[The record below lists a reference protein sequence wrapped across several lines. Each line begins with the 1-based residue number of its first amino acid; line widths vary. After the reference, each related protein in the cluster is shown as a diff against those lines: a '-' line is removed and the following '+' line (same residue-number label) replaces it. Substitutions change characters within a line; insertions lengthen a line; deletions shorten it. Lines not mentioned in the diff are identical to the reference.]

1 MLRRIRELFNDVFRQ
16 ADLVLL
22 ALCIGTSLFGILM
35 IASATHYM
43 HTSKLVLVQA
53 AALCIGAVLYI
64 VVSQVDLN
72 ELAKYWKWIF
82 LVGVVF
88 ILLLATPLGI
98 AGDTGNKAWLEFPFL
113 PVKVQPAEIVKL
125 TFIIVLAKQLSWL
138 KENRDLRSI
147 SSIVMLAAH
156 FGVIFALYYKI
167 SSDMGSALVFLFI
180 FACMCFVAGVALRWF
195 LIGGGAAGLLFYAMW
210 DLDLLDTY
218 MKNRF
223 IVLFDHSYDPLNT
236 GWQQTRSLLTL
247 GGGRIFGQGLFR
259 GTQTQSE
266 AASSLPHR
274 HTDFIFSVIGEEL
287 GLVGACII
295 MLIFAMLLVRG
306 FWIAL
311 HARDRF
317 GNYTAVPVCGAARQ
331 DPAGGLCLH
340 RCGQC
345 HYLSGHH
352 QCGYVP
358 VRDAGHRTDA
368 ALHQLWRLIAGDA
381 VCLYGAGVR
390 RTRAGEARLAA
401 IGKTTKERR
410 GCAGAFFVCLHTG
423 GQNRL

>member
-35 IASATHYM
+35 IASATRYM

-125 TFIIVLAKQLSWL
+125 TFTLVLAKQLAWL

-147 SSIVMLAAH
+147 PSILFLAAH
-156 FGVIFALYYKI
+156 FGVIFLLYYKI

-180 FACMCFVAGVALRWF
+180 FACMCFVGGVALRWF
-195 LIGGGAAGLLFYAMW
+195 VIGGLGGGLAFWALW
-210 DLDLLDTY
+210 DLNKIPSY
-218 MKNRF
+218 MKLRF
-223 IVLFDHSYDPLNT
+223 QVIFDHSLDPSNT
-236 GWQQTRSLLTL
+236 GWQQTRSLMALGSGKLT
-247 GGGRIFGQGLFR
+247 GQGLFH

-266 AASSLPHR
+266 YSYNLPNR

-287 GLVGACII
+287 GLVGCLLTLALLTAIILRCVWVARRAKNRMESLVCIGVASTVI
-295 MLIFAMLLVRG
+295 FQVIVNVGMCLFVMPVIGLTLPFISYGGSSLLMLFVSMGMV
-306 FWIAL
+306 
-311 HARDRF
+311 
-317 GNYTAVPVCGAARQ
+317 
-331 DPAGGLCLH
+331 
-340 RCGQC
+340 
-345 HYLSGHH
+345 SGV
-352 QCGYVP
+352 QGRSKP
-358 VRDAGHRTDA
+358 EWLR
-368 ALHQLWRLIAGDA
+368 
-381 VCLYGAGVR
+381 
-390 RTRAGEARLAA
+390 
-401 IGKTTKERR
+401 
-410 GCAGAFFVCLHTG
+410 
-423 GQNRL
+423 

>member
-236 GWQQTRSLLTL
+236 GWQQTRSLMAI
-247 GGGRIFGQGLFR
+247 GGGRLTGQGLLH
-259 GTQTQSE
+259 GAQTQST
-266 AASSLPHR
+266 SSVNLPFR
-274 HTDFIFSVIGEEL
+274 HTDFIFAVIGEEL
-287 GLVGACII
+287 G
-295 MLIFAMLLVRG
+295 MLGCVLTL
-306 FWIAL
+306 AL
-311 HARDRF
+311 
-317 GNYTAVPVCGAARQ
+317 
-331 DPAGGLCLH
+331 
-340 RCGQC
+340 
-345 HYLSGHH
+345 
-352 QCGYVP
+352 
-358 VRDAGHRTDA
+358 
-368 ALHQLWRLIAGDA
+368 
-381 VCLYGAGVR
+381 
-390 RTRAGEARLAA
+390 LAA
-401 IGKTTKERR
+401 IVIRCIVVARNAKSQLDAYICVGV
-410 GCAGAFFVCLHTG
+410 AGMLVFQIVSNVGMCLFVLPVVGLTLPFISYG
-423 GQNRL
+423 GSSVVTLFIAMGMVSGIQKRSLPDWLR

>member
-1 MLRRIRELFNDVFRQ
+1 MLKRIKDSILDILRQ
-16 ADLVLL
+16 ADWLL
-22 ALCIGTSLFGILM
+22 LCLCCGAALFGLVM
-35 IASATHYM
+35 IASATNFLGSWKM
-43 HTSKLVLVQA
+43 VIVQA
-53 AALCIGAVLYI
+53 CAIVLGVGIYFLM
-64 VVSQVDLN
+64 SQIDLT
-72 ELAKYWKWIF
+72 EASKRWKWLLGFGIVLF
-82 LVGVVF
+82 
-88 ILLLATPLGI
+88 LLLKTPLGI
-98 AGDTGNKAWLEFPFL
+98 ENNGNRAWLGIRGFPANI
-113 PVKVQPAEIVKL
+113 QPAEIVKL

-147 SSIVMLAAH
+147 SSIVMLAVH

-287 GLVGACII
+287 GLVGCLLTLALLTAIILRCLYVARHAKTRLEGYACIGVASVI
-295 MLIFAMLLVRG
+295 IFQVIINVGMCLFVMPVIGLTLPFISYGGSSLVMLFACMGLV
-306 FWIAL
+306 
-311 HARDRF
+311 
-317 GNYTAVPVCGAARQ
+317 
-331 DPAGGLCLH
+331 
-340 RCGQC
+340 
-345 HYLSGHH
+345 SGVH
-352 QCGYVP
+352 G
-358 VRDAGHRTDA
+358 
-368 ALHQLWRLIAGDA
+368 
-381 VCLYGAGVR
+381 
-390 RTRAGEARLAA
+390 RAKPDWLR
-401 IGKTTKERR
+401 
-410 GCAGAFFVCLHTG
+410 
-423 GQNRL
+423 

>member
-35 IASATHYM
+35 IASATRYM

-195 LIGGGAAGLLFYAMW
+195 LIGGGAAVYFKVIRPKRQKDSEPEDDDAEPEDYEDDGPPW
-210 DLDLLDTY
+210 DEDE
-218 MKNRF
+218 N
-223 IVLFDHSYDPLNT
+223 
-236 GWQQTRSLLTL
+236 
-247 GGGRIFGQGLFR
+247 
-259 GTQTQSE
+259 SE
-266 AASSLPHR
+266 E
-274 HTDFIFSVIGEEL
+274 DEE
-287 GLVGACII
+287 
-295 MLIFAMLLVRG
+295 
-306 FWIAL
+306 
-311 HARDRF
+311 
-317 GNYTAVPVCGAARQ
+317 
-331 DPAGGLCLH
+331 
-340 RCGQC
+340 
-345 HYLSGHH
+345 
-352 QCGYVP
+352 
-358 VRDAGHRTDA
+358 
-368 ALHQLWRLIAGDA
+368 
-381 VCLYGAGVR
+381 
-390 RTRAGEARLAA
+390 
-401 IGKTTKERR
+401 
-410 GCAGAFFVCLHTG
+410 
-423 GQNRL
+423 

>member
-125 TFIIVLAKQLSWL
+125 TFIIVLAKQLAWL

-180 FACMCFVAGVALRWF
+180 FACMCFVGGVALRWF
-195 LIGGGAAGLLFYAMW
+195 LLGGLAGGLAFWAMW
-210 DLDLLDTY
+210 DLNKIPSY
-218 MKNRF
+218 MKLRF
-223 IVLFDHSYDPLNT
+223 QVLFDHSLDPQDT
-236 GWQQTRSLLTL
+236 GWQQTRSLMALGSGKLT
-247 GGGRIFGQGLFR
+247 GQGLFH

-266 AASSLPHR
+266 YSSALPNR
-274 HTDFIFSVIGEEL
+274 HTDFIFTVIGEEL
-287 GLVGACII
+287 GLLGCILTLALLTAIIVRCVWVARHAKTSLEGLVCIGVASVVIFQVIVNVGMCLFVMPVIGLTLPFI
-295 MLIFAMLLVRG
+295 SYGGSSLVMLFMSMGMV
-306 FWIAL
+306 
-311 HARDRF
+311 
-317 GNYTAVPVCGAARQ
+317 
-331 DPAGGLCLH
+331 
-340 RCGQC
+340 
-345 HYLSGHH
+345 SGV
-352 QCGYVP
+352 QGRSKP
-358 VRDAGHRTDA
+358 DWLR
-368 ALHQLWRLIAGDA
+368 
-381 VCLYGAGVR
+381 
-390 RTRAGEARLAA
+390 
-401 IGKTTKERR
+401 
-410 GCAGAFFVCLHTG
+410 
-423 GQNRL
+423 

>member
-35 IASATHYM
+35 IASATRYM

-138 KENRDLRSI
+138 KENRDLRAI

-195 LIGGGAAGLLFYAMW
+195 LIGGGAALYFFKFKKPKADTKGND
-210 DLDLLDTY
+210 DLDEYDFGEDEDDEDEPAPEVEDDTGEVEARPLDDYLLDEDGP
-218 MKNRF
+218 K
-223 IVLFDHSYDPLNT
+223 
-236 GWQQTRSLLTL
+236 
-247 GGGRIFGQGLFR
+247 
-259 GTQTQSE
+259 
-266 AASSLPHR
+266 
-274 HTDFIFSVIGEEL
+274 
-287 GLVGACII
+287 
-295 MLIFAMLLVRG
+295 
-306 FWIAL
+306 
-311 HARDRF
+311 
-317 GNYTAVPVCGAARQ
+317 
-331 DPAGGLCLH
+331 
-340 RCGQC
+340 
-345 HYLSGHH
+345 
-352 QCGYVP
+352 
-358 VRDAGHRTDA
+358 
-368 ALHQLWRLIAGDA
+368 
-381 VCLYGAGVR
+381 
-390 RTRAGEARLAA
+390 
-401 IGKTTKERR
+401 KEDE
-410 GCAGAFFVCLHTG
+410 V
-423 GQNRL
+423 